1 MNFCPLKCK
10 RSSLRSQCWMN
21 FYRENSN
28 FFDYRWF
35 LPRRAPA
42 WMRPAKRVF
51 DEGHALPRRNSASSY
66 LPSHASHIP
75 QHRNQSKSKG
85 TVVNHHKSGNVSNA
99 SRVESNL
106 FSSSSIAKM
115 LNNFD
120 YSHQTSS
127 SSSSRRPRWKQTR
140 STSAT
145 SMKTVN
151 RRSSSG
157 SGLSSTSSQGSGNH
171 YGNGIMI
178 SNLEQMGR
186 ASVSSSS
193 LTSFDDRFDHLYSYS
208 SNLDLFEHQLFKA
221 EKRRKSHGGLLDQ
234 NQDQDHF
241 DLTTET
247 KWLMDR
253 TDQLKEKNDREWVIW
268 TLGFEFEL

>member
-1 MNFCPLKCK
+1 MRPKWRPPWNLRKIPS
-10 RSSLRSQCWMN
+10 RPSPTATISSLTGARPRQKWSH
-21 FYRENSN
+21 
-28 FFDYRWF
+28 
-35 LPRRAPA
+35 PRRAPV

-66 LPSHASHIP
+66 LPQIP
-75 QHRNQSKSKG
+75 HTRNRTSKDPERSR
-85 TVVNHHKSGNVSNA
+85 TA

-120 YSHQTSS
+120 YNHSTASSGGRTSS
-127 SSSSRRPRWKQTR
+127 RPRWKTQR

-145 SMKTVN
+145 SMKNVN

-157 SGLSSTSSQGSGNH
+157 SGLSSASSQGSYARGG
-171 YGNGIMI
+171 YSNGE
-178 SNLEQMGR
+178 LLGR
-186 ASVSSSS
+186 ASSSSS

-221 EKRRKSHGGLLDQ
+221 AQRRKSQTSQQSIHDG
-234 NQDQDHF
+234 F
-241 DLTTET
+241 DLNQET

-253 TDQLKEKNDREWVIW
+253 TDQLKEKNDREWVI
-268 TLGFEFEL
+268 

>member
-1 MNFCPLKCK
+1 
-10 RSSLRSQCWMN
+10 
-21 FYRENSN
+21 
-28 FFDYRWF
+28 
-35 LPRRAPA
+35 
-42 WMRPAKRVF
+42 MRPTKRVF

-66 LPSHASHIP
+66 LPSHAHIP
-75 QHRNQSKSKG
+75 QHRNHKTCKG
-85 TVVNHHKSGNVSNA
+85 TVVINHKSKTGTA

-120 YSHQTSS
+120 YSNQATSS
-127 SSSSRRPRWKQTR
+127 STCGRNRPRWKQTATR

-234 NQDQDHF
+234 NKEDHF

-253 TDQLKEKNDREWVIW
+253 TDQLKEKNDREQINGVIRW
-268 TLGFEFEL
+268 QN

>member
-1 MNFCPLKCK
+1 
-10 RSSLRSQCWMN
+10 
-21 FYRENSN
+21 
-28 FFDYRWF
+28 
-35 LPRRAPA
+35 
-42 WMRPAKRVF
+42 MRPAKRVF

-66 LPSHASHIP
+66 LPQIP
-75 QHRNQSKSKG
+75 HTRNRTSKDPTHGSRS
-85 TVVNHHKSGNVSNA
+85 TA

-120 YSHQTSS
+120 YNHSNQASSGGRTSS
-127 SSSSRRPRWKQTR
+127 RPRWKTQR

-145 SMKTVN
+145 SMKNVN

-157 SGLSSTSSQGSGNH
+157 SGLSSASSQGSYARGGG
-171 YGNGIMI
+171 YYSNGEP
-178 SNLEQMGR
+178 LGR
-186 ASVSSSS
+186 ASSSSS

-221 EKRRKSHGGLLDQ
+221 EKRRKSQTSQQSIHDG
-234 NQDQDHF
+234 F
-241 DLTTET
+241 DLNQET

-253 TDQLKEKNDREWVIW
+253 TDQLKEKNDREWVI
-268 TLGFEFEL
+268 

>member
-1 MNFCPLKCK
+1 M
-10 RSSLRSQCWMN
+10 
-21 FYRENSN
+21 
-28 FFDYRWF
+28 WF
-35 LPRRAPA
+35 HPRPAPV

-66 LPSHASHIP
+66 LQSQIP
-75 QHRNQSKSKG
+75 H
-85 TVVNHHKSGNVSNA
+85 THKSHRKSGATA

-120 YSHQTSS
+120 YNHSPASA
-127 SSSSRRPRWKQTR
+127 SRPPRPRWKTQR

-145 SMKTVN
+145 SMKNVN

-157 SGLSSTSSQGSGNH
+157 SGLSSASSQGSYARG
-171 YGNGIMI
+171 GLTNGD
-178 SNLEQMGR
+178 LGR
-186 ASVSSSS
+186 ASSSSS

-221 EKRRKSHGGLLDQ
+221 AQRRKSTTSQTSINHDG
-234 NQDQDHF
+234 F
-241 DLTTET
+241 DLNQET

-268 TLGFEFEL
+268 KKWEKSFQSFEQWASKSKAWKMSLFFLQFLLLSI